1 MGDTATY
8 KVATDETKI
17 NAAGDIKKEEKAVK
31 EEKKESEE
39 NEEESGSKNDD
50 SIVSNP
56 DPFFPPIVYLPEVV
70 VNSGEDEEIEVFKI
84 RARLYRYAHECD
96 PVEWKE
102 RGTGDIRILQHEI
115 NNTCRIVMRREK
127 TMRLCANHFIQPWMK
142 LSKHSA
148 NDKAWIWNTY
158 ADFAD
163 EVKKPETLAVRFS
176 TVEKAQKWK
185 EAFDKA
191 ARFMLDSE
199 AESYLKE
206 KNTIEKVQV
215 KEATSTPTTKDSVS
229 EKLDDKENVKEQSDE
244 VSNKLENLTVN

>member
-1 MGDTATY
+1 MGDTVTD
-8 KVATDETKI
+8 KVTTADDESKVNVTED
-17 NAAGDIKKEEKAVK
+17 AKEEVKAEK
-31 EEKKESEE
+31 EGKREIEKSEE
-39 NEEESGSKNDD
+39 ECGSKNDD

-70 VNSGEDEEIEVFKI
+70 VNSGEDDETEVFKI

-96 PVEWKE
+96 PAEWKE
-102 RGTGDIRILQHEI
+102 RGTGDIRILQHKL

-127 TMRLCANHFIQPWMK
+127 TMRLCANHFIQPWMQ
-142 LSKHSA
+142 LNKHAS

-176 TVEKAQKWK
+176 SVEKAQKWK

-206 KNTIEKVQV
+206 KNTVDKCKT
-215 KEATSTPTTKDSVS
+215 KEASHTTKDTSS
-229 EKLDDKENVKEQSDE
+229 EKLDDKENVKEKSDE
-244 VSNKLENLTVN
+244 VLNKLENLCVN